1 MSIKTVKEHLSII
14 APDLEISEF
23 KESTATV
30 EQAANAHNVE
40 KGQIVKTIALI
51 IEKPILLMT
60 SGDVKI
66 DNKTISKMSF
76 DTPCEISD
84 TVLMA
89 SSEDICLALKEK
101 ISNHDHD

>member
-1 MSIKTVKEHLSII
+1 MSIKSVKDHLSII

-60 SGDVKI
+60 SG
-66 DNKTISKMSF
+66 NEKTIIENIRISSKKRQK
-76 DTPCEISD
+76 C
-84 TVLMA
+84 
-89 SSEDICLALKEK
+89 
-101 ISNHDHD
+101 